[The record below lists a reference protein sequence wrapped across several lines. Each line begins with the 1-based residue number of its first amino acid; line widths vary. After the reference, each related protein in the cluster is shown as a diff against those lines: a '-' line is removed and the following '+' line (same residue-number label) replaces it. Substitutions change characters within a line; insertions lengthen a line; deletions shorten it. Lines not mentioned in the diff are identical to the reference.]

1 VPRSCSVGSADSYLH
16 MPRGGREFTAIYTTT
31 ACMDVGIKL
40 EGDEPTDRAAW
51 QRNNI
56 RRIRGLNA

>member
-1 VPRSCSVGSADSYLH
+1 